1 MLKRFF
7 HINLNCKN
15 FDRSL
20 AFYKMLGFK
29 VVRDIGE
36 GGGKV
41 FERGFHIPNN
51 NARAA
56 MLALSDDPAAT
67 QLDLIEWKSPP
78 TAGDPP
84 PNLYHAGVARVA
96 IETDD
101 IQAEYSRL
109 KAAGVEFLSE
119 PQRLRRPD
127 RTIWFAVLKDPDG
140 NFLEPESGVKNS
152 HFRA

>member
-7 HINLNCKN
+7 HLNLNCKN
-15 FDRSL
+15 FERSL
-20 AFYKMLGFK
+20 AFYQMLGFK
-29 VVRDIGE
+29 VVRDVGE

-56 MLALSDDPAAT
+56 MLALS
-67 QLDLIEWKSPP
+67 E
-78 TAGDPP
+78 
-84 PNLYHAGVARVA
+84 YHAGVARIA

-101 IQAEYSRL
+101 IQAEYARL
-109 KAAGVEFLSE
+109 KTQGIEFMSE

-127 RTIWFAVLKDPDG
+127 RTIWFTVFKDPDG
-140 NFLEPESGVKNS
+140 NFLELYQWSLTAPSP
-152 HFRA
+152 

>member
-1 MLKRFF
+1 MLRRFF
-7 HINLNCKN
+7 HLNLNCKN
-15 FDRSL
+15 FERSL

-29 VVRDIGE
+29 VVRDVGE

-56 MLALSDDPAAT
+56 MLALSDDPTAT
-67 QLDLIEWKSPP
+67 QLDLIEWISPP
-78 TAGDPP
+78 TDGDPY
-84 PNLYHAGVARVA
+84 PNLYHAGVARIA

-101 IQAEYSRL
+101 IQAEYARL
-109 KAAGVEFLSE
+109 KAQGIEFMSE

-127 RTIWFAVLKDPDG
+127 RTIWFTVFKDPDG
-140 NFLEPESGVKNS
+140 NFLELYQWSLTAPQ
-152 HFRA
+152 A

>member
-7 HINLNCKN
+7 HLNLNCKN
-15 FDRSL
+15 FARSL

-29 VVRDIGE
+29 VVRDVGE

-56 MLALSDDPAAT
+56 MLALSDDPTAT

-78 TAGDPP
+78 TEGAPY
-84 PNLYHAGVARVA
+84 PNLYHAGVAGLRSRPTISRPSTRGSRGRGSNSCPNRSGCDGPTALSGLPFSKIPTA
-96 IETDD
+96 I
-101 IQAEYSRL
+101 SL
-109 KAAGVEFLSE
+109 
-119 PQRLRRPD
+119 
-127 RTIWFAVLKDPDG
+127 
-140 NFLEPESGVKNS
+140 NFTSG
-152 HFRA
+152 A

>member
-7 HINLNCKN
+7 HININCKN
-15 FDRSL
+15 FERSL
-20 AFYKMLGFK
+20 AFYNMLGFK
-29 VVRDIGE
+29 VVRDVGE

-56 MLALSDDPAAT
+56 MLALSDDPTAT
-67 QLDLIEWKSPP
+67 QLDLIEWKTPA
-78 TAGDPP
+78 TEGDPH
-84 PNLYHAGVARVA
+84 PNLYHAGVARLA

-101 IQAEYSRL
+101 IQAEYARI
-109 KAAGVEFLSE
+109 KGNGVEFLSE

-127 RTIWFAVLKDPDG
+127 RTIWFACMKDPDG
-140 NFLEPESGVKNS
+140 NFLELYQYTMTPPQS
-152 HFRA
+152 